1 MNLKLTI
8 EKLLMNES
16 PLSSEKELAYKTV
29 IQMLEEEFASTK
41 QELANY
47 KKMVYGQKSE
57 KSEIILE
64 GGEQMSIF
72 NEAKEDSN
80 KAVREFEKDF
90 IVPEHK

>member
-1 MNLKLTI
+1 MKNDELKLTV
-8 EKLLMNES
+8 EKLIMDES
-16 PLSSEKELAYKTV
+16 PLSPENEITYKTV
-29 IQMLEEEFASTK
+29 IRMLEEELASTK

-72 NEAKEDSN
+72 NEADSSLSRILS
-80 KAVREFEKDF
+80 AGPS
-90 IVPEHK
+90 IQ